1 MAKAVACLPVNNT
14 TALTLHTGGAG
25 YLAYGVL
32 AAVFFGAAVLILKN
46 AGRKSGRK
54 R

>member
-25 YLAYGVL
+25 YLAYGIL
-32 AAVFFGAAVLILKN
+32 AAVFFGAALVILKG
-46 AGRKSGRK
+46 AGRKSGR
-54 R
+54 RQ